1 MVVAVDL
8 GGTNIRA
15 GRIEDGRIMIHKD
28 TRLQNKDVLEKTL
41 EQLAGLIESVM
52 APGVKGIGIGVPSV
66 VDIATGTVFDVTN
79 IPSWKRVELKPFL
92 ENRFGLPVQV
102 NNDVNCFIL
111 GEHRFGSARGFSSA
125 VGLAMGTGLGGGII
139 INNELYAGRNC
150 GAGEFG
156 LVHYLDS
163 NIEGYCSGGFFPKM
177 FNMSALDAFNQAK
190 AGDLSA
196 MAIWKEFG
204 FHMGFAIKTVL
215 YTYDPEVIILG
226 GSLVNAY
233 SFFEGSMRE
242 SLKDFAFPESMKRLK
257 IYTSTNE
264 NITLLGASSLIG

>member
-92 ENRFGLPVQV
+92 EKRFGLPVQV

-163 NIEGYCSGGFFPKM
+163 NIEAYCSGGFFPKR

-190 AGDLSA
+190 AGDPAA
-196 MAIWKEFG
+196 MAMWKEFG

-242 SLKDFAFPESMKRLK
+242 SLQDFAFPESMKRLK
-257 IYTSTNE
+257 IFTSTNE
-264 NITLLGASSLIG
+264 NITLLGASSLIR